1 MSAPIIDEFNRLSTD
16 AERGAWLMQL
26 SDSAVSAFIASI
38 NAALDKSSSGAG
50 FEAGR
55 KYIAARFAAHLAV
68 RSMWGELP
76 QTVAFAL
83 HLATGDL
90 VAVIKKG
97 MGE

>member
-1 MSAPIIDEFNRLSTD
+1 MSAPIIDEFNRLGTD

-38 NAALDKSSSGAG
+38 NAAIDKAG
-50 FEAGR
+50 FDAGR

-68 RSMWGELP
+68 RSVWGELP
-76 QTVAFAL
+76 QTIAFAL